1 MNPPSPLSN
10 LINTDTADNLK
21 KSVIDLCRNDGCI
34 PRFNCYLNANFNRTQ
49 QGCQWIIDAVTA
61 SAAMKTLLI
70 RYVRMCSVH
79 LCNKR
84 LQKIINAI
92 ILLAFIILIISHE
105 MYIKSFVIWK
115 CDWLTQTYK
124 FPWASLF
131 NTSAFSVVHLVVGPT
146 VLEWIL
152 LTAALLHGRPNW
164 NLHELQKY
172 STRSFTDRLKMST
185 LY

>member
-1 MNPPSPLSN
+1 MAVYHVSIVIWTPILTGHNKVVSGLSTQSQRQRQRRRCWSGMSACI
-10 LINTDTADNLK
+10 LSIYAINVYK
-21 KSVIDLCRNDGCI
+21 
-34 PRFNCYLNANFNRTQ
+34 
-49 QGCQWIIDAVTA
+49 
-61 SAAMKTLLI
+61 
-70 RYVRMCSVH
+70 
-79 LCNKR
+79 
-84 LQKIINAI
+84 KIINAI

-152 LTAALLHGRPNW
+152 LTAALLHGRPNC